1 MNALLHDLRHALRCL
16 RAQPGFCL
24 TAVLT
29 LMLGIGALTAIF
41 TVYDA
46 VLLKPLPFAQVDRIV
61 RITRVQPPVSGP
73 ISPAALREWR
83 ERSGSAFD
91 AFGAFVE
98 QTATLTGTG
107 GAERAVGYRV
117 TPGFWDVFSQPIAL
131 GRSISVEDET
141 RGERVVV
148 LSDGLWRNRYGADPG
163 VIGCDIAIN
172 GESWRVIGVAAPT
185 FQYPAH
191 ARLWLPTLLAVHS
204 EDRGNNSLAVVAR
217 LAPAVSLAQAREV
230 MRGITDWQARS
241 FPEHHANLSARIER
255 LGTWLSSNLRD
266 TLSMLLSAGLLVLLI
281 ACANLASLMLT
292 RSQTRSQELAVRS
305 ALGAG
310 RAQLIRTVLA
320 EALLLAFAGALA
332 AALFA
337 RLLLAGLLRLAP
349 ELLPEWNVPTL
360 DYRALLAMLAVAM
373 STLLLSGLLPAWWAS
388 RTDPAQALRGGTRG
402 QTLTRSQAR
411 ARGALVMVEIALAV
425 CLLSGAG
432 QLIDTLRQLG
442 QVDSGL
448 RDPERILSARF
459 DVALPTQTPG
469 TDDLA
474 WLTRVNA
481 VLAPQV
487 DDLLA
492 RLAAL
497 PGAESVA
504 LSDVLPASGEGGW
517 NGGLEIEGHPV
528 ADDALVDFHFV
539 SPDYFR
545 TFGIALKAGRVLD
558 ISDGKGAAVPGV
570 GVVNQAFVDRYLGGG
585 DALGAQVHAY
595 DGSAKTIVGVVGN
608 VRQLGPDQP
617 ERPEIYFPIRNAP
630 MGNLALAIRSGGD
643 ANALQPALRRLMR
656 ESFPDI
662 PLYRI
667 AAMDEVTGAP
677 VQMRRVSMGLNSAF
691 AATALILA
699 SIGLY
704 GVITWIAAQ
713 RRREIGI
720 RQSFGA
726 TRTHI
731 HRLMLRSGLG
741 LIVPGVAAGLLGA
754 FALSRLLASQAS
766 GIGALN
772 LRVLVLVAFGFG
784 VIAIVACLVPTWR
797 ALRISPTQALRND

>member
-1 MNALLHDLRHALRCL
+1 MNTLLHDLRHALHSL
-16 RAQPGFCL
+16 RAQPGLCL

-107 GAERAVGYRV
+107 GAERIVGYRV

-131 GRSISVEDET
+131 GRGISAEDEG

-148 LSDGLWRNRYGADPG
+148 LSDGLWRNHFGADPN
-163 VIGCDIAIN
+163 VIGHDIVIN
-172 GESWRVIGVAAPT
+172 GESWRVIGVAAPA
-185 FQYPAH
+185 FRYPAN
-191 ARLWLPTLLAVHS
+191 AGVWLPTLLAADS

-217 LAPAVSLAQAREV
+217 LAPAVTLAQAREV
-230 MRGITDWQARS
+230 MRGITDWQAAT
-241 FPEHHANLSARIER
+241 FPEQHAKLSARIER
-255 LGTWLSSNLRD
+255 LGTWLSSNLRG
-266 TLSMLLSAGLLVLLI
+266 TLSMLLGAGLLVLLI

-320 EALLLAFAGALA
+320 EALLLAIAGAVA
-332 AALFA
+332 AVVFA
-337 RLLLAGLLRLAP
+337 RVLLAGLLRLAP
-349 ELLPEWNVPTL
+349 ELLPPWHVPAL
-360 DYRALLAMLAVAM
+360 DFRALLAMLAVAM
-373 STLLLSGLLPAWWAS
+373 STLLLFGLLPAWWAS
-388 RTDPAQALRGGTRG
+388 RTDPALALRGGARGQTQTRG
-402 QTLTRSQAR
+402 QTR
-411 ARGALVMVEIALAV
+411 ARRVLVMVEIALAV

-432 QLIDTLRQLG
+432 QLIDTLRQLN
-442 QVDSGL
+442 QVDNGL
-448 RDPERILSARF
+448 RDPEHVLSARF
-459 DVALPTQTPG
+459 DVALPAMMPG
-469 TDDLA
+469 MDDEV
-474 WLTRVNA
+474 WTRRVNA
-481 VLAPQV
+481 VLAPQI
-487 DDLLA
+487 DELLA
-492 RLAAL
+492 RLATL
-497 PGAESVA
+497 PGVESA
-504 LSDVLPASGEGGW
+504 AISDVLPASGEGGW
-517 NGGLEIEGHPV
+517 NGGLQIEGHPL

-545 TFGIALKAGRVLD
+545 TFGIALKAGRMLD
-558 ISDGKGAAVPGV
+558 ANDGKGTLVPGV

-595 DGSAKTIVGVVGN
+595 DDSAKTIVGVVGN
-608 VRQLGPDQP
+608 VRQLGPDEP

-630 MGNLALAIRSGGD
+630 IGNLALAIRSDGD
-643 ANALQPALRRLMR
+643 VSALQPALRRLMR

-662 PLYRI
+662 PLYAI
-667 AAMDEVTGAP
+667 APMDEVTGTP
-677 VQMRRVSMGLNSAF
+677 VQMRRVSMSLNSAF
-691 AATALILA
+691 ATTALILA

-704 GVITWIAAQ
+704 GIIAWMAAQ

-726 TRTHI
+726 TRAHI

-741 LIVPGVAAGLLGA
+741 MILPGVTAGLLGA
-754 FALSRLLASQAS
+754 LALSRLLVSHA
-766 GIGALN
+766 GALDAPGP
-772 LRVLVLVAFGFG
+772 RVLLLVAFGFG
-784 VIAIVACLVPTWR
+784 AIALAACLVPTAR
-797 ALRISPTQALRND
+797 ALRVSPSEALRDD